1 MKKMCP
7 QFSAV
12 LDFIIDFWERFSHT
26 PVRTNYNFLKHKGA
40 LCYEE
45 IQKLEPNRIF
55 SLQIS
60 DQKCPSDIRDVQK
73 SISLLDAIEELR
85 QFDNNQLFPYIES
98 LFQQL
103 EALVKP
109 SPLIF

>member
-1 MKKMCP
+1 M
-7 QFSAV
+7 
-12 LDFIIDFWERFSHT
+12 
-26 PVRTNYNFLKHKGA
+26 RTNYNFLKHKGA

-73 SISLLDAIEELR
+73 SISLLEAIEELR